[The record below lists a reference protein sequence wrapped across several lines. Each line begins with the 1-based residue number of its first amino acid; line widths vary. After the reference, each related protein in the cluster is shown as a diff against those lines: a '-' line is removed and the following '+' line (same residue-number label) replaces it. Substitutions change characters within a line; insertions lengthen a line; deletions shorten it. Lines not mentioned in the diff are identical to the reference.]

1 MMHIIGQIIFG
12 LIIGAIAQLL
22 VAGNDPGS
30 WSLKGFAITCVIGVI
45 GSLLGTLIGRALWG
59 GEKYSAGWIMSIVGA
74 ILLLLLY
81 RMFPVFG

>member
-22 VAGNDPGS
+22 VVGNDPGS
-30 WSLKGFAITCVIGVI
+30 WSVKGFAITCVIGVI

-59 GEKYSAGWIMSIVGA
+59 GEKYSAGWVMSILGA
-74 ILLLLLY
+74 IILLLLY